1 MFVTMNRIPVHE
13 EHWPDFEDRFK
24 HRLGRVDKA
33 PGFVRNL
40 VLRPADG
47 SAECHIV
54 MTLWEDREAF
64 ENWTKSDAFIQ
75 AHYRTTQDA
84 QKAKEAFK
92 GPGKLET
99 FESVTDSGA

>member
-1 MFVTMNRIPVHE
+1 MRSSA
-13 EHWPDFEDRFK
+13 
-24 HRLGRVDKA
+24 GC
-33 PGFVRNL
+33 VRSL